1 LKSTFS
7 KKERSALNLLF
18 WPFGIGAMSTAT
30 RFPEIRDQLNINN
43 GTFGTYLSLGAIGG
57 VVAFILVGHLV
68 HSVGVKPIVFLAAT
82 GLFVSLGVVP
92 HIQNA
97 IYWLVINILIAFFW
111 VSFHIANNA
120 QAIHRQEEVGELIL
134 PKLHGLWS
142 LGALLTSI
150 LAIVITPYV
159 TLAWHIGIVVVSMW
173 VLTMLGVVKS
183 TPYFIKKNE
192 EADAFPNLSP
202 IGIAKT
208 FKFQPIIVLAMVLA
222 MQIEFS
228 IQDWSAIYAK
238 DTINMSA
245 SSSIYG
251 YAVFISAMIILRF
264 NARKLAARWSE
275 RELITKLP
283 ILGGVG
289 FAVCISLGT
298 WLSET
303 NRILGFIVAL
313 VGFAL
318 AGFGSSILA
327 PTIFAISFRKTSL
340 PSSVVVAQLGL
351 TQTIATFIAKVIIAW
366 VAQATSVTVAL
377 MIPALMLLATAK
389 FANLGKDTKD

>member
-1 LKSTFS
+1 
-7 KKERSALNLLF
+7 
-18 WPFGIGAMSTAT
+18 MSTAT

-57 VVAFILVGHLV
+57 VISFILVGHLV
-68 HSVGVKPIVFLAAT
+68 HSIGVKPIVSFSAT
-82 GLFVSLGVVP
+82 GLFLSIGLVP
-92 HIQNA
+92 HIQKP
-97 IYWLVINILIAFFW
+97 IYWLVLSILTAFFW

-142 LGALLTSI
+142 LGALITSILAIAITPI

-159 TLAWHIGIVVVSMW
+159 TLAWHIDVLVTIMW
-173 VLTMLGVVKS
+173 ALTMYGVFKS

-208 FKFQPIIVLAMVLA
+208 FKFQPVIVIAMVLA
-222 MQIEFS
+222 MQTEFS
-228 IQDWSAIYAK
+228 IQDWSAIYVK
-238 DTINMSA
+238 DSLKMSA
-245 SSSIYG
+245 STSIWG

-264 NARKLAARWSE
+264 NAKRMVAKWSE

-289 FAVCISLGT
+289 FAVCILLGT

-377 MIPALMLLATAK
+377 MIPALMLLATTK
-389 FANLGKDTKD
+389 FSHLGKDTKD

>member
-1 LKSTFS
+1 
-7 KKERSALNLLF
+7 
-18 WPFGIGAMSTAT
+18 MSTAT

-57 VVAFILVGHLV
+57 VISFILVGHLV
-68 HSVGVKPIVFLAAT
+68 HSIGVKPIVFFSAT
-82 GLFVSLGVVP
+82 GLFLSIGLVP
-92 HIQNA
+92 HIQKP
-97 IYWLVINILIAFFW
+97 IYWLVLSILTAFFW

-142 LGALLTSI
+142 LGALITSI

-159 TLAWHIGIVVVSMW
+159 TLAWHIDVLVTIMW
-173 VLTMLGVVKS
+173 ALTMYGVFKS

-208 FKFQPIIVLAMVLA
+208 FKFQPVIVIAMVLA
-222 MQIEFS
+222 MQTEFS
-228 IQDWSAIYAK
+228 IQDWSAIYVK
-238 DTINMSA
+238 DSLKMSA
-245 SSSIYG
+245 STSIWG

-264 NARKLAARWSE
+264 NAKRMVAKWSE

-377 MIPALMLLATAK
+377 MIPALMLLATTK
-389 FANLGKDTKD
+389 FSHLGKDTKD

>member
-1 LKSTFS
+1 
-7 KKERSALNLLF
+7 
-18 WPFGIGAMSTAT
+18 MSTAT
-30 RFPEIRDQLNINN
+30 RFPEIRDQLGINN

-57 VVAFILVGHLV
+57 VIAFILVGHLV
-68 HSVGVKPIVFLAAT
+68 HSIGVKPIVGIAAT
-82 GLFVSLGVVP
+82 GLFVSLGLVP
-92 HIQNA
+92 HIQSP
-97 IYWLVINILIAFFW
+97 ILWLVINILIAFSW

-120 QAIHRQEEVGELIL
+120 QAIHRQEEIGELIL

-159 TLAWHIGIVVVSMW
+159 TLAWHIGVLVATMW
-173 VLTMLGVVKS
+173 ALTMYGVIKS
-183 TPYFIKKNE
+183 SPYFIEKNE

-202 IGIAKT
+202 IKIAKT
-208 FKFQPIIVLAMVLA
+208 LKFQPIIVLAMVFA
-222 MQIEFS
+222 MQTEFS

-245 SSSIYG
+245 SSSIFG
-251 YAVFISAMIILRF
+251 YAVFISATIILRF
-264 NARKLAARWSE
+264 NAKWLAVKWSE
-275 RELITKLP
+275 RELLTKLP

-298 WLSET
+298 WISQS

-313 VGFAL
+313 IGFAL

-327 PTIFAISFRKTSL
+327 PTIFAISFRNSSL

-351 TQTIATFIAKVIIAW
+351 TQTVATFFAKVIIAW

-377 MIPALMLLATAK
+377 MIPALMLLTIAK
-389 FANLGKDTKD
+389 LANLGRDTKG

>member
-1 LKSTFS
+1 
-7 KKERSALNLLF
+7 
-18 WPFGIGAMSTAT
+18 MSTAT
-30 RFPEIRDQLNINN
+30 RFPEIRDHLNINN

-57 VVAFILVGHLV
+57 VISFILVGHLV
-68 HSVGVKPIVFLAAT
+68 HSIGVKPIVFVSAT
-82 GLFVSLGVVP
+82 GLFLSIGLVP
-92 HIQNA
+92 HIQKP
-97 IYWLVINILIAFFW
+97 IYWLVLSILIAFFW

-142 LGALLTSI
+142 LGALITSI
-150 LAIVITPYV
+150 LAIAITPYV
-159 TLAWHIGIVVVSMW
+159 TLAWHIDVVVIVMW
-173 VLTMLGVVKS
+173 ALTMYGIIKS

-192 EADAFPNLSP
+192 EADSFPNLSL

-208 FKFQPIIVLAMVLA
+208 FKFQPVIVIAMVLA
-222 MQIEFS
+222 MQTEFS
-228 IQDWSAIYAK
+228 IQDWSAIYVK
-238 DTINMSA
+238 DSLKMSA
-245 SSSIYG
+245 STSIWG

-264 NARKLAARWSE
+264 NAKRMAATWSE

-289 FAVCISLGT
+289 FAVCILLGT

-327 PTIFAISFRKTSL
+327 PTIFAISFRRTSL

-377 MIPALMLLATAK
+377 MIPALMLLATTK
-389 FANLGKDTKD
+389 FSHLGKDTKD

>member
-1 LKSTFS
+1 
-7 KKERSALNLLF
+7 
-18 WPFGIGAMSTAT
+18 MSTAT

-183 TPYFIKKNE
+183 TPYFIKKNG

-202 IGIAKT
+202 IGVAKT

-222 MQIEFS
+222 MQIEFA

-264 NARKLAARWSE
+264 NAKKLAARWSE

>member
-1 LKSTFS
+1 
-7 KKERSALNLLF
+7 
-18 WPFGIGAMSTAT
+18 MSTAT
-30 RFPEIRDQLNINN
+30 RFPEIRDQLDINN

-57 VVAFILVGHLV
+57 VISFILVGHLV
-68 HSVGVKPIVFLAAT
+68 HSICVKPIVFFSAT
-82 GLFVSLGVVP
+82 GLFLSIGLVP
-92 HIQNA
+92 HIQKP
-97 IYWLVINILIAFFW
+97 IYWLVLSILTAFFW

-142 LGALLTSI
+142 LGALITSI
-150 LAIVITPYV
+150 LAIAITPYV
-159 TLAWHIGIVVVSMW
+159 TLAWHIDVVVIAMW
-173 VLTMLGVVKS
+173 ALTMYGIIKS

-208 FKFQPIIVLAMVLA
+208 FKFQPVIVIAMVLA
-222 MQIEFS
+222 MQTEFS
-228 IQDWSAIYAK
+228 IQDWSAIYVK
-238 DTINMSA
+238 DSLKMSA
-245 SSSIYG
+245 STSIWG

-264 NARKLAARWSE
+264 NAKRMVAKWSE

-289 FAVCISLGT
+289 FAVCILLGT

-377 MIPALMLLATAK
+377 MIPALMLLATTK
-389 FANLGKDTKD
+389 FSHLGKDTKD

>member
-1 LKSTFS
+1 
-7 KKERSALNLLF
+7 
-18 WPFGIGAMSTAT
+18 MSTPT

-43 GTFGTYLSLGAIGG
+43 GTFGAYISLGAIGG

-68 HSVGVKPIVFLAAT
+68 HSIGVKPIVIIAAT
-82 GLFVSLGVVP
+82 GVFASFGAVP
-92 HIQNA
+92 HIQSP
-97 IYWLVINILIAFFW
+97 ILWLVINILIAFFW
-111 VSFHIANNA
+111 VSWHIANNA

-142 LGALLTSI
+142 LGALITSI
-150 LAIVITPYV
+150 FAIVITPYV
-159 TLAWHIGIVVVSMW
+159 TLAWHIGVVVAIMW
-173 VLTMLGVVKS
+173 ALTMYGIVKS
-183 TPYFIKKNE
+183 TPYFIQKNE

-208 FKFQPIIVLAMVLA
+208 FKFQPIIVLAMVFA
-222 MQIEFS
+222 MQTEFS
-228 IQDWSAIYAK
+228 IQDWSAIYVK
-238 DTINMSA
+238 DTINMSP

-251 YAVFISAMIILRF
+251 YAVFISAIIILRF
-264 NARKLAARWSE
+264 NAKWLATKWTE
-275 RELITKLP
+275 RELLTKLP

-298 WLSET
+298 WISQS

-313 VGFAL
+313 IGFAL
-318 AGFGSSILA
+318 AGFGSSVLG
-327 PTIFAISFRKTSL
+327 PTLFAISFRNSSL

-377 MIPALMLLATAK
+377 MIPALMLLTTAK

>member
-1 LKSTFS
+1 MKSTFS
-7 KKERSALNLLF
+7 KQERRALNLLF
-18 WPFGIGAMSTAT
+18 WPFGIGAMATAT

-57 VVAFILVGHLV
+57 VISFILVGHLV
-68 HSVGVKPIVFLAAT
+68 HSVGVKPIVVFAAT
-82 GLFVSLGVVP
+82 GLFVSLGLVP
-92 HIQNA
+92 HIQSP
-97 IYWLVINILIAFFW
+97 ILWLVINILIAFFW

-142 LGALLTSI
+142 LGALITSI

-159 TLAWHIGIVVVSMW
+159 TLAWHIDVLVTIMW
-173 VLTMLGVVKS
+173 ALTMYGVVKS

-208 FKFQPIIVLAMVLA
+208 FKFQPVIVIAMVLA
-222 MQIEFS
+222 MQVEFS

-238 DTINMSA
+238 DTIKMSA

-264 NARKLAARWSE
+264 NAKKLAARWSE

-283 ILGGVG
+283 IIGGVG

-298 WLSET
+298 WISQS

-340 PSSVVVAQLGL
+340 PSSVVVAQIGL
-351 TQTIATFIAKVIIAW
+351 TQTISTFLAKVVIAW
-366 VAQATSVTVAL
+366 VAQATSVTIAL
-377 MIPALMLLATAK
+377 MIPALMLLATSK
-389 FANLGKDTKD
+389 FSHLGKETKD

>member
-1 LKSTFS
+1 LKTTFS
-7 KKERSALNLLF
+7 KQERRALSLLF

-57 VVAFILVGHLV
+57 VISFILVGHLV

-82 GLFVSLGVVP
+82 GLFVSLGLVP
-92 HIQNA
+92 HIQNP
-97 IYWLVINILIAFFW
+97 IIWLIVNILIAFFW

-142 LGALLTSI
+142 LGALITSI

-159 TLAWHIGIVVVSMW
+159 TLAWHIDVVVSIMW
-173 VLTMLGVVKS
+173 AFTMFGIIQS

-202 IGIAKT
+202 IGIART
-208 FKFQPIIVLAMVLA
+208 FKFQPVIVIAMVLA
-222 MQIEFS
+222 MQTEFS
-228 IQDWSAIYAK
+228 TQDWSAIYVK
-238 DTINMSA
+238 DSLKMSA
-245 SSSIYG
+245 STSIWG

-264 NARKLAARWSE
+264 NAKRMAAKWSE
-275 RELITKLP
+275 RELLTKLP

-298 WLSET
+298 WLSGS
-303 NRILGFIVAL
+303 NRILGFVVAL

-327 PTIFAISFRKTSL
+327 PTIFAISFRKTLL

-351 TQTIATFIAKVIIAW
+351 TQTIATFLAKVVISW

-377 MIPALMLLATAK
+377 MIPALMLIATTK
-389 FANLGKDTKD
+389 FANLGKESKE

>member
-1 LKSTFS
+1 
-7 KKERSALNLLF
+7 
-18 WPFGIGAMSTAT
+18 MSTAT
-30 RFPEIRDQLNINN
+30 RFPEIRDQLKINN

-57 VVAFILVGHLV
+57 VIAFILVGHLV
-68 HSVGVKPIVFLAAT
+68 HSVGVRPIVFSAAT
-82 GLFVSLGVVP
+82 GLFISLGLVP
-92 HIQNA
+92 HIQNP
-97 IYWLVINILIAFFW
+97 IIWLIINILIAFFW

-142 LGALLTSI
+142 LGALITSL
-150 LAIVITPYV
+150 LAIAITPYV
-159 TLAWHIGIVVVSMW
+159 TLAWHIDVVVSIMW
-173 VLTMLGVVKS
+173 LLTMYGVIKS

-192 EADAFPNLSP
+192 EADSFPNLSL
-202 IGIAKT
+202 IGIART
-208 FKFQPIIVLAMVLA
+208 FKFQPIIVIAMVLA
-222 MQIEFS
+222 MQTEFS
-228 IQDWSAIYAK
+228 TQDWSAIYAK
-238 DTINMSA
+238 DTLRMSPSA
-245 SSSIYG
+245 SIFG

-264 NARKLAARWSE
+264 NAKWLASKWSE

-298 WLSET
+298 WLSHT
-303 NRILGFIVAL
+303 NRILGFIVSL
-313 VGFAL
+313 IGFAL

-327 PTIFAISFRKTSL
+327 PTLFAISFRQSTL
-340 PSSVVVAQLGL
+340 PSSVVVAQIGL
-351 TQTIATFIAKVIIAW
+351 SQTISTFLAKVAIAG

-389 FANLGKDTKD
+389 FSHLGKATKD

>member
-1 LKSTFS
+1 
-7 KKERSALNLLF
+7 
-18 WPFGIGAMSTAT
+18 MSTAT

-57 VVAFILVGHLV
+57 VISFILVGHLV
-68 HSVGVKPIVFLAAT
+68 HSIGVKPIVSFSAT
-82 GLFVSLGVVP
+82 GLFLSIGLVP
-92 HIQNA
+92 HIQKP
-97 IYWLVINILIAFFW
+97 IYWLVLSILTAFFW

-142 LGALLTSI
+142 LGALITSI
-150 LAIVITPYV
+150 LAIAITPYV
-159 TLAWHIGIVVVSMW
+159 TLAWHIDVVVIAMW
-173 VLTMLGVVKS
+173 ALTMYGIIKS

-192 EADAFPNLSP
+192 EAEAFPNLSP

-208 FKFQPIIVLAMVLA
+208 FKFQPVIVIAMVLA
-222 MQIEFS
+222 MQTEFS
-228 IQDWSAIYAK
+228 IQDWSAIYVK
-238 DTINMSA
+238 DSLKMSA
-245 SSSIYG
+245 STSIWG

-264 NARKLAARWSE
+264 NAKRMVAKWSE

-289 FAVCISLGT
+289 FAVCILLGT

-377 MIPALMLLATAK
+377 MIPALMLLATTK
-389 FANLGKDTKD
+389 FSHLGKDTKD

>member
-1 LKSTFS
+1 
-7 KKERSALNLLF
+7 
-18 WPFGIGAMSTAT
+18 MSTAT

-57 VVAFILVGHLV
+57 VISFILVGHLV
-68 HSVGVKPIVFLAAT
+68 HSIGVKPIVSFSAT
-82 GLFVSLGVVP
+82 GLFLSIGLVP
-92 HIQNA
+92 HIQKP
-97 IYWLVINILIAFFW
+97 IYWLVLSILTAFFW

-142 LGALLTSI
+142 LGALITSI

-159 TLAWHIGIVVVSMW
+159 TLAWHIDVLVTIMW
-173 VLTMLGVVKS
+173 ALTMYGVFKS

-208 FKFQPIIVLAMVLA
+208 FKFQPVIVIAMVLA
-222 MQIEFS
+222 MQTEFS
-228 IQDWSAIYAK
+228 IQDWSAIYVK
-238 DTINMSA
+238 DSLKMSA
-245 SSSIYG
+245 STSIWG

-264 NARKLAARWSE
+264 NAKRMVAKWSE

-289 FAVCISLGT
+289 FAVCILLGT

-377 MIPALMLLATAK
+377 MIPALMLLATTK
-389 FANLGKDTKD
+389 FSHLGKDTKD

>member
-1 LKSTFS
+1 LKTTFS
-7 KKERSALNLLF
+7 KQERRALNLLF

-57 VVAFILVGHLV
+57 VISFILVGHIV
-68 HSVGVKPIVFLAAT
+68 HSVGVKPIVFVAAT
-82 GLFVSLGVVP
+82 GLFVSLGLVP
-92 HIQNA
+92 HIQNP
-97 IYWLVINILIAFFW
+97 IIWLIVNILIAFFW
-111 VSFHIANNA
+111 VTFHIANNA

-142 LGALLTSI
+142 LGALITSL
-150 LAIVITPYV
+150 LAIAITPYV
-159 TLAWHIGIVVVSMW
+159 TLAWHIDVIVILMW
-173 VLTMLGVVKS
+173 VLTMFGIIKS

-192 EADAFPNLSP
+192 EADSFPNLSLV
-202 IGIAKT
+202 GIAKT
-208 FKFQPIIVLAMVLA
+208 FKFQPVIVIAMVLA
-222 MQIEFS
+222 MQTEFS
-228 IQDWSAIYAK
+228 TQDWSAIYVK
-238 DTINMSA
+238 DSLKMSA
-245 SSSIYG
+245 STSIWG

-264 NARKLAARWSE
+264 NAKRMAAKWSE
-275 RELITKLP
+275 RELLTKLP

-298 WLSET
+298 WLSGS
-303 NRILGFIVAL
+303 NRILGFVVAL

-340 PSSVVVAQLGL
+340 PSSVVVDQLGL
-351 TQTIATFIAKVIIAW
+351 TQTIATFLAKVVISW
-366 VAQATSVTVAL
+366 VAQATSVTIAL
-377 MIPALMLLATAK
+377 MIPALMLLATTK
-389 FANLGKDTKD
+389 FAHLGKETKD

>member
-1 LKSTFS
+1 LKTTFS
-7 KKERSALNLLF
+7 KQERSALNLLF

-57 VVAFILVGHLV
+57 VIAFILVGHLV
-68 HSVGVKPIVFLAAT
+68 HSVGVKPIVFFAAT
-82 GLFVSLGVVP
+82 GLFVSLGLVP
-92 HIQNA
+92 HIQNP
-97 IYWLVINILIAFFW
+97 IIWLVVNILIAFFW

-142 LGALLTSI
+142 LGALITSI

-159 TLAWHIGIVVVSMW
+159 TLAWHIDVVVSIMW
-173 VLTMLGVVKS
+173 ALTMVGIIKS

-192 EADAFPNLSP
+192 EADSFPNLSP

-208 FKFQPIIVLAMVLA
+208 LRFQPVIVLAMVLA
-222 MQIEFS
+222 MQTEFS
-228 IQDWSAIYAK
+228 TQDWSAIYVK
-238 DTINMSA
+238 DTLKMSA
-245 SSSIYG
+245 STSIWG

-264 NARKLAARWSE
+264 NAKAMAAKWSE
-275 RELITKLP
+275 RELLTKLP

-298 WLSET
+298 WLSDT

-351 TQTIATFIAKVIIAW
+351 TQTIATFLAKVVISW

-377 MIPALMLLATAK
+377 MIPAAMLIATTR
-389 FANLGKDTKD
+389 FANLGKESKN

>member
-1 LKSTFS
+1 
-7 KKERSALNLLF
+7 
-18 WPFGIGAMSTAT
+18 MSTAT

-57 VVAFILVGHLV
+57 VISFILVGHLV
-68 HSVGVKPIVFLAAT
+68 HSIGVKPIVSFSAT
-82 GLFVSLGVVP
+82 GLFLSIGLVP
-92 HIQNA
+92 HIQKP
-97 IYWLVINILIAFFW
+97 IYWLVLSILTAFFW

-142 LGALLTSI
+142 LGALITSI

-159 TLAWHIGIVVVSMW
+159 TLAWHIDVLVTIMW
-173 VLTMLGVVKS
+173 ALTMYGVFKS

-208 FKFQPIIVLAMVLA
+208 FKFQPVIVIAMVLA
-222 MQIEFS
+222 MQTEFS
-228 IQDWSAIYAK
+228 IQDWSAIYVK
-238 DTINMSA
+238 DSLKMSA
-245 SSSIYG
+245 STSIWG

-264 NARKLAARWSE
+264 NAKRMAAKWSE

>member
-1 LKSTFS
+1 
-7 KKERSALNLLF
+7 
-18 WPFGIGAMSTAT
+18 MSTAT

-57 VVAFILVGHLV
+57 VIAFILVGHLV
-68 HSVGVKPIVFLAAT
+68 HSVGVKPIVFFAAT
-82 GLFVSLGVVP
+82 GLFVSLGLVP
-92 HIQNA
+92 HIQNP
-97 IYWLVINILIAFFW
+97 IIWLVVNILIAFFW

-142 LGALLTSI
+142 LGALITSI

-159 TLAWHIGIVVVSMW
+159 TLAWHIDVVVSIMW
-173 VLTMLGVVKS
+173 ALTMVGIIKS

-192 EADAFPNLSP
+192 EADSFPNLSP

-208 FKFQPIIVLAMVLA
+208 LRFQPVIVLAMVLA
-222 MQIEFS
+222 MQTEFS
-228 IQDWSAIYAK
+228 TQDWSAIYVK
-238 DTINMSA
+238 DTLKMSA
-245 SSSIYG
+245 STSIWG

-264 NARKLAARWSE
+264 NAKAMAAKWSE
-275 RELITKLP
+275 RELLTKLP

-298 WLSET
+298 WLSDT

-351 TQTIATFIAKVIIAW
+351 TQTIATFLAKVVISW

-377 MIPALMLLATAK
+377 MIPAAMLIATTR
-389 FANLGKDTKD
+389 FANLGKESKN

>member
-1 LKSTFS
+1 
-7 KKERSALNLLF
+7 
-18 WPFGIGAMSTAT
+18 MSTAT
-30 RFPEIRDQLNINN
+30 RFPEIRDQLDINN

-57 VVAFILVGHLV
+57 VISFILVGHLV
-68 HSVGVKPIVFLAAT
+68 HSIGVKPIVVFAAT
-82 GLFVSLGVVP
+82 GLFFALGLVP
-92 HIQNA
+92 HIQSP
-97 IYWLVINILIAFFW
+97 ILWLVINIMIAFFW

-142 LGALLTSI
+142 LGALITSI

-159 TLAWHIGIVVVSMW
+159 TLAWHIDVLVAIMW
-173 VLTMLGVVKS
+173 ALTMYGVFKS

-264 NARKLAARWSE
+264 NAKKLAARWSE

-298 WLSET
+298 WLSES

-389 FANLGKDTKD
+389 FANLGKESKD

>member
-1 LKSTFS
+1 
-7 KKERSALNLLF
+7 
-18 WPFGIGAMSTAT
+18 MSTAT
-30 RFPEIRDQLNINN
+30 RFPEIRDQLGINN

-57 VVAFILVGHLV
+57 VIAFILVGHLV
-68 HSVGVKPIVFLAAT
+68 HSIGVKPIVGIAAT
-82 GLFVSLGVVP
+82 GLFVSLGLVP
-92 HIQNA
+92 HIQSP
-97 IYWLVINILIAFFW
+97 ILWLVINILIAFSW

-120 QAIHRQEEVGELIL
+120 QAIHRQEEIGELIL

-159 TLAWHIGIVVVSMW
+159 TLAWHIGVLVATMW
-173 VLTMLGVVKS
+173 ALTMYGVIKS
-183 TPYFIKKNE
+183 SPYFIEKNE

-202 IGIAKT
+202 IKIAKT
-208 FKFQPIIVLAMVLA
+208 LKFQPIIVLAMVFA
-222 MQIEFS
+222 MQTEFS

-238 DTINMSA
+238 YTINMSA
-245 SSSIYG
+245 SSSIFG
-251 YAVFISAMIILRF
+251 YAVFISATIILRF
-264 NARKLAARWSE
+264 NAKWLAVKWSE
-275 RELITKLP
+275 RELLTKLP

-298 WLSET
+298 WISQS

-313 VGFAL
+313 IGFAL

-327 PTIFAISFRKTSL
+327 PTIFAISFRNSSL

-351 TQTIATFIAKVIIAW
+351 TQTIATFFAKVIIAW

-377 MIPALMLLATAK
+377 MIPALMLLTIAK
-389 FANLGKDTKD
+389 LANLGRDTKG

>member
-1 LKSTFS
+1 
-7 KKERSALNLLF
+7 
-18 WPFGIGAMSTAT
+18 MSTAT
-30 RFPEIRDQLNINN
+30 RFPEIRDQLKINN

-57 VVAFILVGHLV
+57 VIAFILVGHLV
-68 HSVGVKPIVFLAAT
+68 HSVGVRPIVFSAAT
-82 GLFVSLGVVP
+82 GLFISLGLVP
-92 HIQNA
+92 HIQNP
-97 IYWLVINILIAFFW
+97 IIWLIVNILIAFFW

-142 LGALLTSI
+142 LGALITSL
-150 LAIVITPYV
+150 LAITITPYV
-159 TLAWHIGIVVVSMW
+159 TLAWHIDVVVSIMW
-173 VLTMLGVVKS
+173 ALTMYGVIKS

-192 EADAFPNLSP
+192 EADSFPNLSL
-202 IGIAKT
+202 IGIART
-208 FKFQPIIVLAMVLA
+208 FKFQPIIVIAMVLA
-222 MQIEFS
+222 MQTEFS
-228 IQDWSAIYAK
+228 TQDWSAIYAK
-238 DTINMSA
+238 DTLRMSPSA
-245 SSSIYG
+245 SIFG

-264 NARKLAARWSE
+264 NAKWLAAKWSE

-298 WLSET
+298 WLSHT
-303 NRILGFIVAL
+303 NRILGFIVSL

-327 PTIFAISFRKTSL
+327 PTLFAISFRQSSL
-340 PSSVVVAQLGL
+340 PSSVVVAQIGL
-351 TQTIATFIAKVIIAW
+351 SQTISTFLAKVAIAW

-377 MIPALMLLATAK
+377 MIPALMLLSTAK
-389 FANLGKDTKD
+389 FSHLGKATKD

>member
-1 LKSTFS
+1 
-7 KKERSALNLLF
+7 
-18 WPFGIGAMSTAT
+18 MSTAT
-30 RFPEIRDQLNINN
+30 RFPEIRDQLDINN

-57 VVAFILVGHLV
+57 VISFILVGHLV
-68 HSVGVKPIVFLAAT
+68 HSIGVKPIVVFAAT
-82 GLFVSLGVVP
+82 GLFLALGLVP
-92 HIQNA
+92 HIQRP
-97 IYWLVINILIAFFW
+97 ILWLVINIMIAFFW

-142 LGALLTSI
+142 LGALITSI

-159 TLAWHIGIVVVSMW
+159 TLAWHIDVLVAIMW
-173 VLTMLGVVKS
+173 ALTMYGVFKS

-264 NARKLAARWSE
+264 NAKKLAARWSE

-289 FAVCISLGT
+289 FTVCISLGT
-298 WLSET
+298 WLSES

-389 FANLGKDTKD
+389 FANLGKESKD

>member
-1 LKSTFS
+1 
-7 KKERSALNLLF
+7 
-18 WPFGIGAMSTAT
+18 MSTAT
-30 RFPEIRDQLNINN
+30 RFPEIRDQLDINN

-57 VVAFILVGHLV
+57 VISFILVGHLV
-68 HSVGVKPIVFLAAT
+68 HSIGVKPIVFFSAT
-82 GLFVSLGVVP
+82 GLFLSIGLVP
-92 HIQNA
+92 HIQKP
-97 IYWLVINILIAFFW
+97 IYWLVLSILTAFFW

-142 LGALLTSI
+142 LGALITSI
-150 LAIVITPYV
+150 LAIAITPYV
-159 TLAWHIGIVVVSMW
+159 TLAWHIDVVVIAMW
-173 VLTMLGVVKS
+173 ALTMYGIIKS

-208 FKFQPIIVLAMVLA
+208 FKFQPVIVIAMVLA
-222 MQIEFS
+222 MQTEFS
-228 IQDWSAIYAK
+228 IQDWSAIYVK
-238 DTINMSA
+238 DSLKMSA
-245 SSSIYG
+245 STSIWG

-264 NARKLAARWSE
+264 NAKRMAAKWSE

-289 FAVCISLGT
+289 FAVCILLGT

-377 MIPALMLLATAK
+377 MIPALMLLATTK
-389 FANLGKDTKD
+389 FSHLGKDTKD

>member
-1 LKSTFS
+1 
-7 KKERSALNLLF
+7 
-18 WPFGIGAMSTAT
+18 MSTAT
-30 RFPEIRDQLNINN
+30 RFPEIRDQLGINN

-68 HSVGVKPIVFLAAT
+68 HSIGVKPIVTIAAT
-82 GLFVSLGVVP
+82 GLFVSLGLVP
-92 HIQNA
+92 HIQSP
-97 IYWLVINILIAFFW
+97 ILWLVINILIAFFW

-120 QAIHRQEEVGELIL
+120 QAIHRQEEIGELIL

-159 TLAWHIGIVVVSMW
+159 TLAWHIGVVVAIMW
-173 VLTMLGVVKS
+173 AFTMYGVVES

-222 MQIEFS
+222 MQIEFA

-245 SSSIYG
+245 SSSVYG

-264 NARKLAARWSE
+264 NAKKLAARWSE

-298 WLSET
+298 WISES

>member
-183 TPYFIKKNE
+183 TPYFIKKNG

-202 IGIAKT
+202 IGVAKT

-222 MQIEFS
+222 MQIEFA

-264 NARKLAARWSE
+264 NAKKLAARWSE